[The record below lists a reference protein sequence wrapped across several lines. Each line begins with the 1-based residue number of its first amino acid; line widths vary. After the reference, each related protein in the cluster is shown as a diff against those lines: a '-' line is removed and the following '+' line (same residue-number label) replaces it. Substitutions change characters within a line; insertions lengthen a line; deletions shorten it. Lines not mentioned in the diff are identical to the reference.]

1 MENQDVIMLCL
12 LITSFLVH
20 NHNIFLFPHQVKA
33 QGLQVL
39 SPPLP
44 HHRRPLPPP
53 DPKLS
58 CRATCSQ
65 RRPRL
70 VTWRE
75 ARQCAG
81 SLTGTGLSMA
91 HSRSGEKLATSSGL
105 EHRVSGKLSVSYEEF
120 TYSLMFQRSICFHHI
135 FPPLSLFYCFIF

>member
-1 MENQDVIMLCL
+1 MLGL
-12 LITSFLVH
+12 LITSFVVH
-20 NHNIFLFPHQVKA
+20 YHMMCLSPHQVKA
-33 QGLQVL
+33 QGSQVL

-53 DPKLS
+53 DPELP

-65 RRPRL
+65 RRPRP

-75 ARQCAG
+75 ARPCAD
-81 SLTGTGLSMA
+81 SPTGTGLSMA

-105 EHRVSGKLSVSYEEF
+105 GRKASGRLSVSYEEF
-120 TYSLMFQRSICFHHI
+120 PYSFMSRRSISSLHI
-135 FPPLSLFYCFIF
+135 LPSFSVLLCFILLCVF